1 VGVWRAAR
9 LPVRYADFRA
19 SDSAAR
25 FTVADAAGAP
35 ADTQRTEREN
45 DLDVAFRAF
54 VESRQ
59 LDDAERTAQGAMAE
73 GLDPLVWAPR
83 LAQVAEWNGHP
94 QTALRYWL
102 QYAQASGNAQAWA
115 SVLKLSEQLSDNTA
129 QLAALK
135 YLSGRAPGDS
145 ELLD

>member
-1 VGVWRAAR
+1 
-9 LPVRYADFRA
+9 
-19 SDSAAR
+19 
-25 FTVADAAGAP
+25 
-35 ADTQRTEREN
+35 
-45 DLDVAFRAF
+45 
-54 VESRQ
+54 
-59 LDDAERTAQGAMAE
+59 RTAQGAMAE

-145 ELLD
+145 ELLDRVVHSYEALGQPEAGLAYLRSRAHGAQRVAMLERYADLAARSGHDDAARKAYQELMQAGTNQ